1 MMPKKQRTLD
11 ISSNLDHFIGES
23 NEGEGI
29 NMYKVA
35 GKLFYPQPI
44 ISREKEP
51 FNTISTHIAG
61 HRLL

>member
-29 NMYKVA
+29 NMNEVA
-35 GKLFYPQPI
+35 GKLFYLQPI
-44 ISREKEP
+44 ISRER
-51 FNTISTHIAG
+51 TI
-61 HRLL
+61 